1 MVARKLS
8 LWQNKPETQCITC
21 TYSGH
26 IPALLLE
33 KYVAPD
39 IQMPSLLG
47 HPYHKRWCVRSVS
60 HRVSSDTDFVTLGR
74 LSFFCYRMRQF
85 KVYKTSRQLR
95 KQIKMETSPQESLQ
109 ERKKHRKQELC
120 WNSRSSQSQ
129 GLTRIHWAQP
139 HVTQT
144 EIINRRKTLLGL
156 QKLYLVWIF
165 SLCAQINIF
174 QGFASES
181 KLKWSPGL
189 G

>member
-1 MVARKLS
+1 MQGILCQVSNLASPCNEKNFILPSFDLKEMSVRREVVMVARKLS

-95 KQIKMETSPQESLQ
+95 KQIKMETSP
-109 ERKKHRKQELC
+109 
-120 WNSRSSQSQ
+120 
-129 GLTRIHWAQP
+129 
-139 HVTQT
+139 
-144 EIINRRKTLLGL
+144 
-156 QKLYLVWIF
+156 
-165 SLCAQINIF
+165 
-174 QGFASES
+174 
-181 KLKWSPGL
+181 
-189 G
+189 